1 VSLLQSRFCPVFRL
15 KNLFLVR
22 DARVLRVGEYLDFNG
37 FEPKLHLMYE
47 SSASDV
53 RVFWFKT
60 ASDVRASVYIA
71 VIFWLLLRHGL
82 LRVGGAQIFNGFEPK
97 LHLMYESSASDVRVN
112 PQEGPMLQKERH
124 PNLDFFVA
132 DLTTWTL
139 KDDQASMEH
148 PFFSLS
154 KNPDTTLHHYEHSCR
169 AVAGSVTGGPVRGR

>member
-1 VSLLQSRFCPVFRL
+1 
-15 KNLFLVR
+15 
-22 DARVLRVGEYLDFNG
+22 VGEYLDFNG